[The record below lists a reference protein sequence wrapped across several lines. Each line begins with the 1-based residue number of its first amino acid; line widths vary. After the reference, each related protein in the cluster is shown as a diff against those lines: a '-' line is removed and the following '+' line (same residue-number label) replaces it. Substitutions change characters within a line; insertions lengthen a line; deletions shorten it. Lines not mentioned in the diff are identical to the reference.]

1 MILKKI
7 ANHCVDD
14 TSGFFI
20 TLPEDDLAY
29 QAKFVE
35 SCTKAGIK
43 AEVIDPKEAIRM
55 EPSVNP
61 DIIGAVR
68 VPDGSVD
75 PFRLCSSNIV
85 DAKLHGAKVLVYTEV
100 TGFIRNQ
107 EKITGV
113 KVIDHKTGETA
124 EYHAPITVNAGGI
137 WGHHI
142 AELAGAKISMF
153 PAKGALLIFAHR
165 VNSIVLNRC
174 RKPANADILVPGDTV
189 CVIGTTSTRVP
200 YEECDNMHV
209 TPDEVK
215 LLIQEGEKLAPCLN
229 TTRILRAYAGVRP
242 LVAAEGDTSGRN
254 ISRGIVLFDH
264 EKRDGIKGFI
274 TITGGKLMTYRLMAE
289 MATDLVCEKL
299 NVDKKCET
307 RTTPLPGSGE
317 GNVQEVSQKIWT
329 KPSTFQKAKAAHSG
343 IMAEKI
349 KYKTR
354 K

>member
-1 MILKKI
+1 
-7 ANHCVDD
+7 
-14 TSGFFI
+14 
-20 TLPEDDLAY
+20 
-29 QAKFVE
+29 
-35 SCTKAGIK
+35 
-43 AEVIDPKEAIRM
+43 M

-124 EYHAPITVNAGGI
+124 EYHAPITVNAMGI

-174 RKPANADILVPGDTV
+174 RK
-189 CVIGTTSTRVP
+189 
-200 YEECDNMHV
+200 
-209 TPDEVK
+209 
-215 LLIQEGEKLAPCLN
+215 
-229 TTRILRAYAGVRP
+229 
-242 LVAAEGDTSGRN
+242 
-254 ISRGIVLFDH
+254 
-264 EKRDGIKGFI
+264 
-274 TITGGKLMTYRLMAE
+274 TYQ
-289 MATDLVCEKL
+289 C
-299 NVDKKCET
+299 
-307 RTTPLPGSGE
+307 
-317 GNVQEVSQKIWT
+317 
-329 KPSTFQKAKAAHSG
+329 
-343 IMAEKI
+343 
-349 KYKTR
+349 
-354 K
+354 